1 MGSIRQEKMAR
12 VVKEVVS
19 DAILNHLNDPRIEG
33 FVSVME
39 VHLPPDLR
47 VADVY
52 LSIFGKDDKIAHRT
66 FTAIEHAAP
75 RIQSL
80 LAHRLQTRY
89 CPTLQFHESE
99 KLKKTIETMK
109 IIDEAAKTIHH
120 ESEEQEKDNGK
131 ESQ

>member
-19 DAILNHLNDPRIEG
+19 DAIRNHLNDPRIEG

-39 VHLPPDLR
+39 VHVPPDFR
-47 VADVY
+47 TADVY
-52 LSIFGKDDKIAHRT
+52 LSVFGKDDKIAHRT

-80 LAHRLQTRY
+80 LAHRLECRH
-89 CPTLQFHESE
+89 CPTLRFHESE

-109 IIDEAAKTIHH
+109 IIDEAAKEITHAPQEH
-120 ESEEQEKDNGK
+120 EPGKDTDT
-131 ESQ
+131 Q

>member
-1 MGSIRQEKMAR
+1 MAR

-19 DAILNHLNDPRIEG
+19 DAIRNHLNDPRIEG

-39 VHLPPDLR
+39 VRLPPDMR
-47 VADVY
+47 NADVY
-52 LSIFGKDDKIAHRT
+52 LSVFGKDEKISHRT

-80 LAHRLQTRY
+80 LAHRLECRH
-89 CPTLQFHESE
+89 CPTLHFHESE

-109 IIDEAAKTIHH
+109 IIDEVAKDIKH
-120 ESEEQEKDNGK
+120 EPDTDERGK
-131 ESQ
+131 ESD